1 MRTEQIVRSLA
12 ADLKP
17 VRRLPKVEW
26 RTVAWAVFAAACV
39 AIASY
44 ALGPRT
50 DLMAKLRDP
59 AFLVEGALL
68 LLVSLFAARSAFA
81 SSIPG
86 AERSTDG
93 RILPVM
99 GLLVWVCVV
108 AGGAAVSNFAP
119 AWICIARMSALVF
132 VPALA
137 ALWML
142 RRAAPLAPRWTGGL
156 ALLSAGSL
164 ALLGTRMLCPKDDPR
179 HVLLWHFGPLLLT
192 AAMGIRLGRWSL
204 SRRT

>member
-26 RTVAWAVFAAACV
+26 RTAVWAVFAAACV
-39 AIASY
+39 AIGSY
-44 ALGPRT
+44 GIGPRT
-50 DLMAKLRDP
+50 DLAAKLRDP

-68 LLVSLFAARSAFA
+68 VLVSLFAARSAFS

-99 GLLVWVCVV
+99 GLLVWVCVI
-108 AGGAAVSNFAP
+108 AGGPAVASFAP
-119 AWICIARMSALVF
+119 GWTCLARMIALVF

-142 RRAAPLAPRWTGGL
+142 RRAVPLAPGWTGGL

-164 ALLGTRMLCPKDDPR
+164 AMLGTRMLCPKDDPG
-179 HVLLWHFGPLLLT
+179 HVLLWHLGPVLL
-192 AAMGIRLGRWSL
+192 AAVLGIRLGRWSL